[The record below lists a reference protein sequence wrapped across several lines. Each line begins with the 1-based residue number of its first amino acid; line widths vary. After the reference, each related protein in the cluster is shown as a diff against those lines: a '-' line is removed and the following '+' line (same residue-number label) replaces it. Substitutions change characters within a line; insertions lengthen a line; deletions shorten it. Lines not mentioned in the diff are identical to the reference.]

1 MTRYLATAA
10 AAVLA
15 GALLTG
21 GGVAA
26 IGRGAAS
33 AAESR
38 TLVPAPAVDEPR
50 ARVSGTET
58 AILSG
63 GCFWGVQA
71 VFQHVKGVREVI
83 SGYTGGSA
91 ATAHYEVVSTG
102 ATGHAESVKIV
113 YDPREITY
121 GTLLRIYFFVATDP
135 TELDYQGPD
144 HGSQYRGEI
153 WPVSRAQRR
162 VAQAYLRQLTA
173 DHVFPRPI
181 ATRIDDAEPFYRA
194 EDYHQ
199 NFATLHPDDPY
210 IAMFDAPKVTAL
222 ARGLPALYVARP
234 ALLAAAAR

>member
-1 MTRYLATAA
+1 MTRYIATAA

-15 GALLTG
+15 TALLTAG
-21 GGVAA
+21 GSAVLS
-26 IGRGAAS
+26 RGAAS
-33 AAESR
+33 AAEFR
-38 TLVPAPAVDEPR
+38 TPVPAPAVDEPR

-71 VFQHVKGVREVI
+71 VFQHVKGVREVV

-91 ATAHYEVVSTG
+91 LTAHYEIVSTG

-121 GTLLRIYFFVATDP
+121 GTLLRIYFSVTTDP
-135 TELDYQGPD
+135 TELDFQGPD

-162 VAQAYLRQLTA
+162 VAQAYVTQLTA
-173 DHVFPRPI
+173 DHVFPQPI
-181 ATRIDDAEPFYRA
+181 VTRIDAAKPFYQA

-199 NFATLHPDDPY
+199 NFATLHPDDSY
-210 IAMFDAPKVTAL
+210 IAMFDTPKVAAL
-222 ARGLPALYVARP
+222 ARQFAALYAVRP
-234 ALLAAAAR
+234 ALLASVAR

>member
-10 AAVLA
+10 AVVLA
-15 GALLTG
+15 AALLTG

-26 IGRGAAS
+26 ISRGTAS

-91 ATAHYEVVSTG
+91 ATAHYEVVSSG
-102 ATGHAESVKIV
+102 ATGTRNRSRSFMTRGRLLTERCCEYTSSWRPIR
-113 YDPREITY
+113 PSWIT
-121 GTLLRIYFFVATDP
+121 RDP
-135 TELDYQGPD
+135 TTVRSIGVRS
-144 HGSQYRGEI
+144 GR
-153 WPVSRAQRR
+153 
-162 VAQAYLRQLTA
+162 
-173 DHVFPRPI
+173 
-181 ATRIDDAEPFYRA
+181 
-194 EDYHQ
+194 
-199 NFATLHPDDPY
+199 
-210 IAMFDAPKVTAL
+210 
-222 ARGLPALYVARP
+222 
-234 ALLAAAAR
+234 